1 MGLDL
6 YAAHSPEDGL
16 TEADLHAFEETGI
29 ELCGGIYSG
38 GAGSFR
44 GEVYDTL
51 LINVTS
57 ANIYKGWIPPEV
69 VYKMWL
75 DLKNCDPEK
84 LLAWDQQNYE
94 VLDQEYRGPGLEQL
108 TADIMELRKFF
119 RVCAERGLGLVSK
132 S

>member
-6 YAAHSPEDGL
+6 YAAHSPEAGL
-16 TEADLHAFEETGI
+16 TEADLRAFDEAGI

-44 GEVYDTL
+44 GESYDTL
-51 LINVTS
+51 LINVTN

-69 VYKMWL
+69 VHKMWL
-75 DLKNCDPEK
+75 ALNNCDPAK